1 MDGKKKKMPD
11 SEKININMAAEDLGK
26 IDLLV

>member
-1 MDGKKKKMPD
+1 MDGKKKKMLD
-11 SEKININMAAEDLGK
+11 SEKININKAAKDLGK